1 MPGKILTKTQE
12 KVIKIVA
19 GEPKLADFYL
29 TGGTALAGFYLKH
42 RLSDDLDFFTSK
54 PPDPIFLHS
63 LADKIKLVL
72 GAKYVRFE
80 KIYDRNQ
87 FFFNFGK
94 TELKLEF
101 TLYPFAQLEKPKT
114 VGGIKI
120 DSLRDIAANKLMAML
135 DRFDPKDFADLF
147 FLLKKFKLQEVRH
160 DAEKKFGAKIDN
172 IFLGGE
178 LMKSHRINALPKMQ
192 KNITIKQLKDFFIKQ
207 AAGLKK
213 DVLI

>member
-1 MPGKILTKTQE
+1 MQE
-12 KVIKIVA
+12 KVIKLVA
-19 GEPKLADFYL
+19 GEPKLAGFYL

-54 PPDPIFLHS
+54 PPDSIFLHS
-63 LADKIKLVL
+63 FADKIKQALD
-72 GAKYVRFE
+72 AKSVRFE

-87 FFFNFGK
+87 FFFNFKK

-101 TLYPFAQLEKPKT
+101 TLYPFTQLEKSKT
-114 VGGIKI
+114 IDGIKI

-178 LMKSHRINALPKMQ
+178 LMKSQRINALPKMQ
-192 KNITIKQLKDFFIKQ
+192 KILTIKQLKNFFAKQ
-207 AAGLKK
+207 AADLKNK
-213 DVLI
+213 ILK